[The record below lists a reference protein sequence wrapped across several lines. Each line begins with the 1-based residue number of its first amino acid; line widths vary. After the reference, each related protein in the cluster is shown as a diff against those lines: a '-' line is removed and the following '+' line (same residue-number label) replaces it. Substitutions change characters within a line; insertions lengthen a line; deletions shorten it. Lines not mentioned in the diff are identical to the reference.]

1 MADIV
6 KEIQSLG
13 GEIDSLRKKISDYDK
28 QISNSGKSVANI
40 ERLFASYKGLDASA
54 MSVKEL
60 TKATKEL
67 TNGYNS
73 LTAARD
79 GYVGKE
85 SATLELIQKLAEQ
98 NKVLAAAQRE
108 ALRYGDQQ
116 GATEIYQQYVANSQ
130 AIRQYQTELD
140 NTRGELEALEEQTN
154 KVSKAS
160 DNFALISQAAKK
172 ANSTKDI
179 AELVGLYKQEVTEV
193 KGINE
198 QIQDYSQKYKAALAA
213 VKGGKLTPEQ
223 MDEKTME
230 LEGYKNK
237 LDELS
242 NAYNV
247 AAQRARIFANS
258 AGENTAGIP
267 QMAVLPMEIKP
278 KQVEFPQI
286 KELQKEVGNA
296 SDGLDGLLKKGAKLG
311 GLTYGAHKLKEFA
324 QQVMS
329 VRSEFQQLEVA
340 FSTLLGSEQKA
351 NKLMAQLTKTAATTP
366 FDLQSISRGA
376 KQLLAYGTAAE
387 DVNDILVHL
396 GDIAAGLSQP
406 LDALVYLYGTTM
418 VQGRMMT
425 MDLRQFQNRGIPIA
439 EELAK
444 QFGVAKSEVAGLV
457 SAGRV
462 SAEDF
467 HKAIISMSSEGGK
480 FGGLMAAQ
488 AKTIGGQIS
497 NIQDNISM
505 MFNEI
510 GKKSEG
516 VINAGLGAVATLVE
530 NYETVGKTI
539 LALIAT
545 YGTYKTA
552 LIVVTALEKAKA
564 ATALYNLVSGQKA
577 ISVTK
582 MLTTATWKQVKAQLA
597 SNAAMLANP
606 AIWITTAI
614 VGLVAGTIAMA
625 RALDSERKAQDKLNK
640 SKKEQQELLDNA
652 KSESD
657 SAISTLQS
665 ETATAYEKAKAY
677 DTLKRLLPQLTDNYT
692 QAQIA
697 SMSLEQAQ
705 KAQAK
710 ALEDLKFEEKRKEIE
725 KYRQEVA
732 RLQQESSNDYIDT
745 NKIDALGNPVYNH
758 GNAISNANLLAAQEA
773 QKQAEKELAQMEAER
788 KKAQEQEDFQK
799 LPIAKQIEQL
809 KAEKQELQD
818 QFDGLQFKADRG
830 IIHPLELT
838 LLEQLKKDLAGL
850 ETQIDTLEQAP
861 DDLGELTNQ
870 ILDAEKAVDVARKTY
885 AANMSEGNKTNVDTA
900 VANLKTLTDKYKDA
914 TGQQWTATEQM
925 LEQKTKEERKAS
937 RESEDI
943 VAREYSKR
951 YQLALQHQRE
961 LEDLE
966 TEKKEWQKKNPN
978 RTIPKYFAQR
988 EEVIELKFKADFA
1001 KLDEEF
1007 NEWIEGI
1014 QRETGNI
1021 DFSNFIDDLQ
1031 LEIDIE
1037 PSYEIR
1043 KEKIDKRREAELRK
1057 VKEEGNRNK
1066 TEQLK
1071 EQFGDKSIELY
1082 NKLQEDGANREE
1094 LLKGYAKDLHTD
1106 VTILEQVM
1114 QQIDSASKALDAQTA
1129 AQVSAK
1135 RRGFE
1140 NEDIQGVYSEY
1151 YAIGEGLANYAGY
1164 ELKKKAIADK
1174 YNELRGKAELVK
1186 DKGTKEKML
1195 ATFSDM
1201 QDKELKQ
1208 LENNFFMSLTTTNA
1222 DGSEMSI
1229 AERLMGKNGNVKLIE
1244 TVRLLKLLKKAKQ
1257 EIDGSNDKKV
1267 SSETSN
1273 AITDLTGLSA
1283 DEIESL
1289 AANSNDMAVAWGGVR
1304 DAISSSVT
1312 ELSNINTGNQG
1323 IDQVLLGISQ
1333 AAEIAT
1339 DETAGLSDKINS
1351 SVNIIF
1357 NTLSGAFQMVAETMS
1372 MIGEAS
1378 HDGEIMETAEVFS
1391 GIAQNFSAAA
1401 QGAATGGWVGAIV
1414 GGVTDALGQI
1424 INAVVQNISAAHEAK
1439 VAYQQWADAAREVS
1453 YSQSLQSKNNI
1464 FGENN
1469 VDKLTTALDT
1479 LRKVKDDYLETTKGL
1494 EEASQK
1500 DAEELKKLLSEK
1512 NALIAGI
1519 TMASISIVGLTNAQ
1533 MWKDWERNKQALDEY
1548 KDSLYE
1554 VLVGGFYKNGK
1565 QNIDGF
1571 VKAIE
1576 NGYSALEAM
1585 QIKTL
1590 DKSGSSKDE
1599 YKALKDLAPE
1609 VFNEDG
1615 SIDTEMLD
1623 AFMQAYGDKLTEE
1636 QRMLLEQLKVQQ
1648 DAYNEAFEQATE
1660 YYANLFGNVGT
1671 SLMDAFESEMV
1682 RGEDALD
1689 SFTDSIADAVEEW
1702 VRQFAYMAYIQP
1714 YLMDATKMIEDAV
1727 SAEGATTE
1735 SINAAMDEAL
1745 AYIFGNFNEM
1755 QDGYTAFLQDAQGK
1769 YGDMFGMDLFQDED
1783 AEGSQGFGKMTQDQA
1798 DTLTARFTA
1807 VQIEMAN
1814 VSATT
1819 QAMAGVVSLVGE
1831 DVKLGVAGIQSL
1843 LYNSNIALQMAQDQ
1857 LDQMQIIA
1865 DNTAMLNETNNRLK
1879 AIEQNTSK
1887 L

>member
-40 ERLFASYKGLDASA
+40 ERLFASYKGLDASV

-140 NTRGELEALEEQTN
+140 KTRSELEALEEQTN

-160 DNFALISQAAKK
+160 DNFAIISQAAKK

-242 NAYNV
+242 NAYSV
-247 AAQRARIFANS
+247 AAQRARIFANA

-267 QMAVLPMEIKP
+267 QMAAVPMELKP

-286 KELQKEVGNA
+286 KELQKEIGNA
-296 SDGLDGLLKKGAKLG
+296 SEGLDGLLKKGAKLG

-329 VRSEFQQLEVA
+329 IRSEFQQLEVA

-366 FDLQSISRGA
+366 FDLQSVSRGA

-444 QFGVAKSEVAGLV
+444 QFGVAKSEVQGLV
-457 SAGRV
+457 SSGRV
-462 SAEDF
+462 TAEEF
-467 HKAIISMSSEGGK
+467 HKAIMAMSSDGGK

-552 LIVVTALEKAKA
+552 LVVVTALEKAKA

-597 SNAAMLANP
+597 SNAAMLSNP

-625 RALDSERKAQDKLNK
+625 RALDSERKAQDKLNQ
-640 SKKEQQELLDNA
+640 SKKEQQELLENA

-677 DTLKRLLPQLTDNYT
+677 DTLKSILPQLTNEYS
-692 QAQIA
+692 QAQLA
-697 SMSLEQAQ
+697 SMGLEAAQ
-705 KAQAK
+705 KAQAQ

-725 KYRQEVA
+725 RYRAEVA
-732 RLQQESSNDYIDT
+732 RLQKESSNDYIDT
-745 NKIDALGNPVYNH
+745 NKTDAHGNPVYNH
-758 GNAISNANLLAAQEA
+758 GNAISNANLLATQEA

-809 KAEKQELQD
+809 KAKKKELQD
-818 QFDGLQFKADRG
+818 QFDGLNFKAIRG

-850 ETQIDTLEQAP
+850 TTQIDTLEQTP
-861 DDLGELTNQ
+861 NDLGKLTKQ
-870 ILDAEKAVDVARKTY
+870 ILDAEEAVDVARKTY
-885 AANMSEGNKTNVDTA
+885 AANMVEGNKKNVDTA

-961 LEDLE
+961 LEDLDA
-966 TEKKEWQKKNPN
+966 EKKEWQKKNPN
-978 RTIPKYFAQR
+978 RAVPEYFEQR
-988 EEVIELKFKADFA
+988 KEVIELKFKADFA

-1007 NEWIEGI
+1007 NDWIEGI
-1014 QRETGNI
+1014 QRETVQIQTDVEISQLEQAIDLADDYNTKLEKREEINKKQIAAKNAELNLEKEQTAESQFNKQTVKDFATYNKETGKYVNKEGIEVAATDDEKVVFAQLERFYTEFENKRNAIIGQMKQDDAMQLLDEDLQRYEEYLQGILQAEQDYQDALANI
-1021 DFSNFIDDLQ
+1021 RAANGLAEDANIEGVSKGKIKEQVDAAKAQRDRAQKEVTKETGVDFS
-1031 LEIDIE
+1031 
-1037 PSYEIR
+1037 
-1043 KEKIDKRREAELRK
+1043 K
-1057 VKEEGNRNK
+1057 
-1066 TEQLK
+1066 
-1071 EQFGDKSIELY
+1071 
-1082 NKLQEDGANREE
+1082 
-1094 LLKGYAKDLHTD
+1094 
-1106 VTILEQVM
+1106 
-1114 QQIDSASKALDAQTA
+1114 
-1129 AQVSAK
+1129 
-1135 RRGFE
+1135 
-1140 NEDIQGVYSEY
+1140 
-1151 YAIGEGLANYAGY
+1151 
-1164 ELKKKAIADK
+1164 
-1174 YNELRGKAELVK
+1174 
-1186 DKGTKEKML
+1186 
-1195 ATFSDM
+1195 
-1201 QDKELKQ
+1201 
-1208 LENNFFMSLTTTNA
+1208 LENNLSTLAQLGANAAQLTFKEIEKKYGELISTIENDITSLEGQLKAEEKLGETEGEERVSQSQSLQAVAEASLESVNRELGSENITPERKNELLQEQLLLEGEIAYYKAVQKGDELGAIEIQARINSLTDARKQALQQQANASKNAADAESKQAKNIENGFAKTAEVLGGVADAA
-1222 DGSEMSI
+1222 DGIASTFGGKLSQSSKKVLGDISAIGRGGQQIISTIMTTAQSVMSGIAAATAATTTSMKTLESASVILTIISAVITVVQAIMSI
-1229 AERLMGKNGNVKLIE
+1229 AERFSKSAQLQEAIDGHK
-1244 TVRLLKLLKKAKQ
+1244 KKAEELRK
-1257 EIDGSNDKKV
+1257 ENDKLQQSFKSKAGIDYYKGMTAAAKDMTKQIEALEEARAKAEEKKNEEKEGTDDYDKAAQQEADLATQLEQRKQDQIDQLKQV
-1267 SSETSN
+1267 AEELAT
-1273 AITDLTGLSA
+1273 TDLKSFSQSLAESIVEGFAGGMDEVKDVLDDTLDDLYRSMLTKQLAMAFEKQFKGVF
-1283 DEIESL
+1283 DEIEKR
-1289 AANSNDMAVAWGGVR
+1289 AN
-1304 DAISSSVT
+1304 
-1312 ELSNINTGNQG
+1312 
-1323 IDQVLLGISQ
+1323 
-1333 AAEIAT
+1333 
-1339 DETAGLSDKINS
+1339 
-1351 SVNIIF
+1351 
-1357 NTLSGAFQMVAETMS
+1357 
-1372 MIGEAS
+1372 
-1378 HDGEIMETAEVFS
+1378 
-1391 GIAQNFSAAA
+1391 
-1401 QGAATGGWVGAIV
+1401 
-1414 GGVTDALGQI
+1414 
-1424 INAVVQNISAAHEAK
+1424 
-1439 VAYQQWADAAREVS
+1439 
-1453 YSQSLQSKNNI
+1453 
-1464 FGENN
+1464 
-1469 VDKLTTALDT
+1469 
-1479 LRKVKDDYLETTKGL
+1479 
-1494 EEASQK
+1494 
-1500 DAEELKKLLSEK
+1500 
-1512 NALIAGI
+1512 
-1519 TMASISIVGLTNAQ
+1519 
-1533 MWKDWERNKQALDEY
+1533 
-1548 KDSLYE
+1548 DS
-1554 VLVGGFYKNGK
+1554 
-1565 QNIDGF
+1565 
-1571 VKAIE
+1571 
-1576 NGYSALEAM
+1576 
-1585 QIKTL
+1585 
-1590 DKSGSSKDE
+1590 
-1599 YKALKDLAPE
+1599 
-1609 VFNEDG
+1609 
-1615 SIDTEMLD
+1615 
-1623 AFMQAYGDKLTEE
+1623 
-1636 QRMLLEQLKVQQ
+1636 
-1648 DAYNEAFEQATE
+1648 
-1660 YYANLFGNVGT
+1660 
-1671 SLMDAFESEMV
+1671 
-1682 RGEDALD
+1682 D
-1689 SFTDSIADAVEEW
+1689 SFTQKDVEI
-1702 VRQFAYMAYIQP
+1702 VMG
-1714 YLMDATKMIEDAV
+1714 LMDKASEGAEKISEAYYKLFEESGLLEDA
-1727 SAEGATTE
+1727 
-1735 SINAAMDEAL
+1735 
-1745 AYIFGNFNEM
+1745 
-1755 QDGYTAFLQDAQGK
+1755 
-1769 YGDMFGMDLFQDED
+1769 D
-1783 AEGSQGFGKMTQDQA
+1783 AEGSEGFGQMTQDQA

-1831 DVKLGVAGIQSL
+1831 DVKLGIAGIQSL

-1857 LDQMQIIA
+1857 LDHLQVIA
-1865 DNTAMLNETNNRLK
+1865 DNTAMLTETNNRLK

>member
-40 ERLFASYKGLDASA
+40 ERLFASYKGLDASV

-160 DNFALISQAAKK
+160 DNFAIISQAAKK

-198 QIQDYSQKYKAALAA
+198 QIQDYSQKYKAVLAA

-242 NAYNV
+242 NAYSV
-247 AAQRARIFANS
+247 AAQRARIFANA

-267 QMAVLPMEIKP
+267 QMAAVPMELKP

-296 SDGLDGLLKKGAKLG
+296 SEGLDGLLKKGAKLG

-366 FDLQSISRGA
+366 FDLQSISSGA

-444 QFGVAKSEVAGLV
+444 QFGVAKSEVQSLV
-457 SAGRV
+457 SSGRV
-462 SAEDF
+462 TAEEF
-467 HKAIISMSSEGGK
+467 HKAIMAMSSDGGK

-505 MFNEI
+505 MFNEM

-564 ATALYNLVSGQKA
+564 ATAMYNLVSGQKA
-577 ISVTK
+577 ISVTN
-582 MLTTATWKQVKAQLA
+582 MLTTSIWKQVKAQLA
-597 SNAAMLANP
+597 LAKARLLSPAAL
-606 AIWITTAI
+606 ITAGI
-614 VGLVAGTIAMA
+614 AGMVAGTIAMA
-625 RALDSERKAQDKLNK
+625 RALDSERNAQDKLNK
-640 SKKEQQELLDNA
+640 SKKEQQELLDNTKA
-652 KSESD
+652 EAD

-677 DTLKRLLPQLTDNYT
+677 DTLKNILPQLTNNYT

-732 RLQQESSNDYIDT
+732 RLQQESSKDYIDT
-745 NKIDALGNPVYNH
+745 NKIDALGNPIYNH
-758 GNAISNANLLAAQEA
+758 GIAISNANLLAAQEA

-809 KAEKQELQD
+809 KAKKKELQD
-818 QFDGLQFKADRG
+818 QFDGLQFKAIRG

-861 DDLGELTNQ
+861 YDLGELTKQ

-885 AANMSEGNKTNVDTA
+885 AADMSEGNKKNVDTA

-978 RTIPKYFAQR
+978 RATPKYFEKR
-988 EEVIELKFKADFA
+988 EEVIKLKYEADFA

-1007 NEWIEGI
+1007 NDWIDGI
-1014 QRETGNI
+1014 HRETVQIKTNVEI
-1021 DFSNFIDDLQ
+1021 SQ
-1031 LEIDIE
+1031 LERAIDLADDYNTKLE
-1037 PSYEIR
+1037 KR
-1043 KEKIDKRREAELRK
+1043 KEINQKQIETKNADLDREMQETAESRFGEETIKKYNQYKSGEYKVDTKSETGKAEKAVFDQMDVFYTEFENKRNAIIGQMLQEHSMNILQEDLNDYEEYCNEIIAAAQEREDAIAAIRNGQETNRTLDMVEKDYQARVKKAGEDHGIDAMEKNASNIVSRLISSLADVTYDQVDVASQEFFAA
-1057 VKEEGNRNK
+1057 
-1066 TEQLK
+1066 LK
-1071 EQFGDKSIELY
+1071 EQENTLTGIM
-1082 NKLQEDGANREE
+1082 G
-1094 LLKGYAKDLHTD
+1094 
-1106 VTILEQVM
+1106 M
-1114 QQIDSASKALDAQTA
+1114 DA
-1129 AQVSAK
+1129 
-1135 RRGFE
+1135 
-1140 NEDIQGVYSEY
+1140 
-1151 YAIGEGLANYAGY
+1151 
-1164 ELKKKAIADK
+1164 
-1174 YNELRGKAELVK
+1174 
-1186 DKGTKEKML
+1186 GTKEKE
-1195 ATFSDM
+1195 
-1201 QDKELKQ
+1201 KEKTQ
-1208 LENNFFMSLTTTNA
+1208 A
-1222 DGSEMSI
+1222 
-1229 AERLMGKNGNVKLIE
+1229 
-1244 TVRLLKLLKKAKQ
+1244 
-1257 EIDGSNDKKV
+1257 EIDQLK
-1267 SSETSN
+1267 
-1273 AITDLTGLSA
+1273 LSA
-1283 DEIESL
+1283 DIAPNEEAKNDLLAQIAEKEQYLLYLDMNKIELEGEQNKLLDTRKKMEDIVAQTRQKSGKKTQEQLKKENKQYSIIIQSL
-1289 AANSNDMAVAWGGVR
+1289 ELVRDTANAVADTFGGALSKKGKKALETISQVA
-1304 DAISSSVT
+1304 DFGISAVQGIASTVKGVQDAMTAAGVTAISQLSALEKASVILT
-1312 ELSNINTGNQG
+1312 I
-1323 IDQVLLGISQ
+1323 ISVAVQ
-1333 AAEIAT
+1333 LIMKIAEIASKFT
-1339 DETAGLSDKINS
+1339 KSAQLQNSIDDHLAKVDELEKKQQMIEAQYATSQGSEYYKGLVKSGKEYKEIIEETNKALADAEALYQHNLSKYGADSDKTKEAKEQRDDIAADNQENINNEIEHWRS
-1351 SVNIIF
+1351 LMEE
-1357 NTLSGAFQMVAETMS
+1357 LSGTSLDSFAENL
-1372 MIGEAS
+1372 A
-1378 HDGEIMETAEVFS
+1378 
-1391 GIAQNFSAAA
+1391 
-1401 QGAATGGWVGAIV
+1401 
-1414 GGVTDALGQI
+1414 DALIEGFDMGKEGI
-1424 INAVVQNISAAHEAK
+1424 DDVWE
-1439 VAYQQWADAAREVS
+1439 
-1453 YSQSLQSKNNI
+1453 
-1464 FGENN
+1464 
-1469 VDKLTTALDT
+1469 DT
-1479 LRKVKDDYLETTKGL
+1479 MDDLLR
-1494 EEASQK
+1494 
-1500 DAEELKKLLSEK
+1500 
-1512 NALIAGI
+1512 
-1519 TMASISIVGLTNAQ
+1519 TM
-1533 MWKDWERNKQALDEY
+1533 MRNQL
-1548 KDSLYE
+1548 
-1554 VLVGGFYKNGK
+1554 
-1565 QNIDGF
+1565 
-1571 VKAIE
+1571 AI
-1576 NGYSALEAM
+1576 
-1585 QIKTL
+1585 
-1590 DKSGSSKDE
+1590 
-1599 YKALKDLAPE
+1599 ALKDQ
-1609 VFNEDG
+1609 F
-1615 SIDTEMLD
+1615 
-1623 AFMQAYGDKLTEE
+1623 K
-1636 QRMLLEQLKVQQ
+1636 
-1648 DAYNEAFEQATE
+1648 
-1660 YYANLFGNVGT
+1660 
-1671 SLMDAFESEMV
+1671 DAFES
-1682 RGEDALD
+1682 L
-1689 SFTDSIADAVEEW
+1689 TN
-1702 VRQFAYMAYIQP
+1702 
-1714 YLMDATKMIEDAV
+1714 ATKEDGVLSDA
-1727 SAEGATTE
+1727 
-1735 SINAAMDEAL
+1735 
-1745 AYIFGNFNEM
+1745 EM
-1755 QDGYTAFLQDAQGK
+1755 QEFMDNLERGKETAEQIASAYYDAMSEAGLL
-1769 YGDMFGMDLFQDED
+1769 DDAD
-1783 AEGSQGFGKMTQDQA
+1783 AEGSEGFGQMTQDQA

-1819 QAMAGVVSLVGE
+1819 QAMAGVVSLIGE
-1831 DVKLGVAGIQSL
+1831 DIKLGVAGIQSL

-1865 DNTAMLNETNNRLK
+1865 DNTAMLAETNTRLK
-1879 AIEQNTSK
+1879 AIETNTSR
-1887 L
+1887 LW

>member
-6 KEIQSLG
+6 KEIKSLG
-13 GEIDSLRKKISDYDK
+13 DEIDSLKKKISDYDK
-28 QISNSGKSVANI
+28 QISNSGKSVANV
-40 ERLFASYKGLDASA
+40 ERLFASYKGLDASV

-140 NTRGELEALEEQTN
+140 NTRSELEALEEQTN

-230 LEGYKNK
+230 LERYKNK

-247 AAQRARIFANS
+247 AAQRARIFANA

-267 QMAVLPMEIKP
+267 QMAALPMEIKP

-286 KELQKEVGNA
+286 KELQKEVWNA
-296 SDGLDGLLKKGAKLG
+296 SEGLDGLLKKGAKLG

-444 QFGVAKSEVAGLV
+444 QFGVAKSEVQSLV
-457 SAGRV
+457 SSGRV
-462 SAEDF
+462 TAEEF
-467 HKAIISMSSEGGK
+467 HKAIMAMSSDGGK

-516 VINAGLGAVATLVE
+516 VINTGLGAVATLVE

-564 ATALYNLVSGQKA
+564 ATAMYNLVSGQKA
-577 ISVTK
+577 ISVTN
-582 MLTTATWKQVKAQLA
+582 MLTTSIWKQVKAQLA
-597 SNAAMLANP
+597 LAKARLLSPAAL
-606 AIWITTAI
+606 ITAGI
-614 VGLVAGTIAMA
+614 AGMVAGTIAMA
-625 RALDSERKAQDKLNK
+625 RALDSERNAQDKLNK
-640 SKKEQQELLDNA
+640 SKKEQQELLDNT
-652 KSESD
+652 KSEAD

-665 ETATAYEKAKAY
+665 ETATAYEKVKAY
-677 DTLKRLLPQLTDNYT
+677 NTLKNILPQLTDKYT
-692 QAQIA
+692 QTQIA
-697 SMSLEQAQ
+697 SMGLEQAQ
-705 KAQAK
+705 KEQAK

-725 KYRQEVA
+725 EYRAEVK
-732 RLQQESSNDYIDT
+732 RLEQYLLQSAANPTPVLSGSN
-745 NKIDALGNPVYNH
+745 
-758 GNAISNANLLAAQEA
+758 ISNIAHARDLLAAQKALE
-773 QKQAEKELAQMEAER
+773 QGKKELAKMEADR
-788 KKAQEQEDFQK
+788 RKAQEQEDFEK

-809 KAEKQELQD
+809 KAKKQELQD
-818 QFDGLQFKADRG
+818 QFDGLRFKSIEG
-830 IIHPLELT
+830 IIHPVELIM
-838 LLEQLKKDLAGL
+838 LEQLKNSLKELD
-850 ETQIDTLEQAP
+850 TQINTLEQAP
-861 DDLGELTNQ
+861 ADLGKLTKQ
-870 ILDAEKAVDVARKTY
+870 ILNAEKAVDDARKTY
-885 AANMSEGNKTNVDTA
+885 AADMSEGNKKNVDTA

-961 LEDLE
+961 LEDLDA
-966 TEKKEWQKKNPN
+966 EKKEWQKKNPN
-978 RTIPKYFAQR
+978 RAVPKYFEKR
-988 EEVIELKFKADFA
+988 EEVINLKYEADFA

-1007 NEWIEGI
+1007 NDWIEGI
-1014 QRETGNI
+1014 QRETVQIKTNVEISQLERAI
-1021 DFSNFIDDLQ
+1021 DLADDYNTKLEKREEINKKQIAAKNAELNLEKEQTAKEKFGEKTIEKYNQLKGGKINQDALSDEEKVVFAQLERFYTEFENKRNSIIGQMQQEDANEQFNEDLQ
-1031 LEIDIE
+1031 RFEEYAQGMLD
-1037 PSYEIR
+1037 
-1043 KEKIDKRREAELRK
+1043 AEQQYQ
-1057 VKEEGNRNK
+1057 
-1066 TEQLK
+1066 EQLK
-1071 EQFGDKSIELY
+1071 AIRERYGLAEDADVENIKDKRVQADVKAVQTERTRAQEIVKRDTGIQDSEMVTELAELGGKVAGKAMEEVRKIYDDFISDVNAEIQAIEKIQTTGKDAETLKSEAEMQLQTTQAQITTGTNEQGEVLSEAQKVELL
-1082 NKLQEDGANREE
+1082 KEE
-1094 LLKGYAKDLHTD
+1094 LLL
-1106 VTILEQVM
+1106 
-1114 QQIDSASKALDAQTA
+1114 
-1129 AQVSAK
+1129 
-1135 RRGFE
+1135 
-1140 NEDIQGVYSEY
+1140 
-1151 YAIGEGLANYAGY
+1151 
-1164 ELKKKAIADK
+1164 
-1174 YNELRGKAELVK
+1174 
-1186 DKGTKEKML
+1186 
-1195 ATFSDM
+1195 
-1201 QDKELKQ
+1201 
-1208 LENNFFMSLTTTNA
+1208 
-1222 DGSEMSI
+1222 
-1229 AERLMGKNGNVKLIE
+1229 
-1244 TVRLLKLLKKAKQ
+1244 KQ
-1257 EIDGSNDKKV
+1257 EIAAYDNLIQSGATNGIALEERKGNLVKV
-1267 SSETSN
+1267 RSKAEVIASN
-1273 AITDLTGLSA
+1273 AAFNSLTKQEKQTIKQQSRIKGYTQSLSA
-1283 DEIESL
+1283 
-1289 AANSNDMAVAWGGVR
+1289 V
-1304 DAISSSVT
+1304 
-1312 ELSNINTGNQG
+1312 
-1323 IDQVLLGISQ
+1323 
-1333 AAEIAT
+1333 
-1339 DETAGLSDKINS
+1339 K
-1351 SVNIIF
+1351 
-1357 NTLSGAFQMVAETMS
+1357 
-1372 MIGEAS
+1372 
-1378 HDGEIMETAEVFS
+1378 
-1391 GIAQNFSAAA
+1391 
-1401 QGAATGGWVGAIV
+1401 GAA
-1414 GGVTDALGQI
+1414 
-1424 INAVVQNISAAHEAK
+1424 
-1439 VAYQQWADAAREVS
+1439 
-1453 YSQSLQSKNNI
+1453 
-1464 FGENN
+1464 
-1469 VDKLTTALDT
+1469 
-1479 LRKVKDDYLETTKGL
+1479 
-1494 EEASQK
+1494 
-1500 DAEELKKLLSEK
+1500 
-1512 NALIAGI
+1512 
-1519 TMASISIVGLTNAQ
+1519 
-1533 MWKDWERNKQALDEY
+1533 
-1548 KDSLYE
+1548 
-1554 VLVGGFYKNGK
+1554 
-1565 QNIDGF
+1565 
-1571 VKAIE
+1571 
-1576 NGYSALEAM
+1576 
-1585 QIKTL
+1585 
-1590 DKSGSSKDE
+1590 
-1599 YKALKDLAPE
+1599 
-1609 VFNEDG
+1609 
-1615 SIDTEMLD
+1615 
-1623 AFMQAYGDKLTEE
+1623 
-1636 QRMLLEQLKVQQ
+1636 
-1648 DAYNEAFEQATE
+1648 
-1660 YYANLFGNVGT
+1660 
-1671 SLMDAFESEMV
+1671 
-1682 RGEDALD
+1682 
-1689 SFTDSIADAVEEW
+1689 DSIADAFGGTLSKGAKKALGAMSDIADFGMSTISSIESLTKGTMQGMEASAVAASTSISTVEKASVILTIISLVIQAVMAIVKIASQFTTSAKLQEAIDEHLAKVEELKKQQALIESKYATSQGSEYYKGL
-1702 VRQFAYMAYIQP
+1702 VKSGNEYKKIIEETNKALADAEALYRHNIATYGADSDKTKEAKEQRDDIAADRQESMNAEIEHWRSLMEEISGISLDSFAENLADALIEGFAEGKEGIDEVWEDT
-1714 YLMDATKMIEDAV
+1714 MDDLLRTMMRNQLATALKDQFKDAFTSLENATKTDGVLSEDEMNAFMDNLERGKETAEQIA
-1727 SAEGATTE
+1727 SAYYD
-1735 SINAAMDEAL
+1735 AMSEAGL
-1745 AYIFGNFNEM
+1745 L
-1755 QDGYTAFLQDAQGK
+1755 DDA
-1769 YGDMFGMDLFQDED
+1769 D
-1783 AEGSQGFGKMTQDQA
+1783 AEGSEGFGQMTQDQA

-1807 VQIEMAN
+1807 VQMEMAN

-1831 DVKLGVAGIQSL
+1831 DIKLGVAGIQSL

-1857 LDQMQIIA
+1857 LDQMQVIA
-1865 DNTAMLNETNNRLK
+1865 DNTAMLAETNNRLK
-1879 AIEQNTSK
+1879 AIETNTSR